1 MSEMVER
8 VARALDPEAFGHD
21 FPVMAA
27 KHYEVRRSISMKRAR
42 AAIEAMREPTEA
54 MVKAVYDQADPG
66 FCDEPG
72 ESTSPRDAWQQMI
85 DEALK

>member
-8 VARALDPEAFGHD
+8 VAQAICGDDNPANILTIHR
-21 FPVMAA
+21 
-27 KHYEVRRSISMKRAR
+27 IRAR

-54 MVKAVYDQADPG
+54 MVYADTVKEWPSDACAAWKA
-66 FCDEPG
+66 
-72 ESTSPRDAWQQMI
+72 MI

>member
-8 VARALDPEAFGHD
+8 VAKAL
-21 FPVMAA
+21 
-27 KHYEVRRSISMKRAR
+27 SIVDGNHPDACSNDEEEIPAWKLYVKDAR

-54 MVKAVYDQADPG
+54 MLNEAVGALDSHNVGSHEANIVWQA
-66 FCDEPG
+66 
-72 ESTSPRDAWQQMI
+72 MI